1 MKGLGMNKVKAF
13 IERNPVRVAAFVSS
27 AVALVLPLVASSM
40 PVDQAVIFI
49 LAALGLGEFAQR
61 VENQKTEQASTKTAR
76 KK

>member
-1 MKGLGMNKVKAF
+1 MMSRMRSM
-13 IERNPVRVAAFVSS
+13 IEKNPVRIAAFISS
-27 AVALVLPLVASSM
+27 AVALFVPMISPDL

-61 VENQKTEQASTKTAR
+61 VENRKTEEASAPKSR